1 MSSRFT
7 PLTEFVGQ
15 RIRDL
20 RVGYASGEGLS
31 QEALA
36 KALGKTGNTISRW
49 ETGTYKPTLDDL
61 DQLARFFGVSI
72 LSFFPRDNSD
82 EDDKVAALLR
92 TARQLDAA
100 DLEELSRY
108 AEFRKARSLYAG
120 GGRPGPGR
128 KRKAQ
133 GDAD

>member
-1 MSSRFT
+1 MTSRST

-72 LSFFPRDNSD
+72 LSFFPRDNS

-92 TARQLDAA
+92 TARQLDDA

-120 GGRPGPGR
+120 GGRPAPGR
-128 KRKAQ
+128 KRKGQ